1 MESYHKSNK
10 RLIHPQ
16 ILMSL
21 KSIMPNKNEPD
32 TEEHIVCDFTYT
44 KY

>member
-10 RLIHPQ
+10 LLIHPQ
-16 ILMSL
+16 IWMSL
-21 KSIMPNKNEPD
+21 KSIMPNKNEPGP
-32 TEEHIVCDFTYT
+32 EEYIVCDFTYT